1 MHKQA
6 DNIQARDSRWYVMV
20 HHKPRFIET
29 MLHRESRG
37 ELLDK
42 DEKQAAGTLE
52 PFEFFVPF
60 LFMRPDT
67 EDEVRSIFHH
77 FVFVRASEE
86 RLRSILNAPWN
97 STSQVRLRHY
107 RDRSG
112 KQIMISD
119 EEYQQLRATFMNR
132 QLKLFFGMPV
142 ENIGEMAVG
151 DRVTLLIDDWRG
163 KQGKIERIRLKKGR
177 ASMTVA
183 VNILGQTKSV
193 CFEDIH
199 DGDVV
204 FADHDTEQLL
214 TGNLIANMEPQIAT
228 VLGHYAV
235 KNHAEKMRHNAPRL
249 NRFLSYATIQVDDAD
264 EHSRF
269 TALMLLCA
277 TMLDEQD
284 LCTRYQTQLQDSL
297 TDEDTYTQAY
307 IRLSLFVATRNPRYR
322 DAVKAYRKAHP
333 DCPPILGTLF
343 NKVRNLPTVKPAH

>member
-1 MHKQA
+1 
-6 DNIQARDSRWYVMV
+6 MV
-20 HHKPRFIET
+20 HRKPQFIET

-42 DEKQAAGTLE
+42 DEKQAASTLE

-67 EDEVRSIFHH
+67 QDEVRSIFHN
-77 FVFVRASEE
+77 FVFLRASEE

-97 STSQVRLRHY
+97 STSARLRHY

-112 KQIMISD
+112 KLIMISD

-132 QLKLFFGMPV
+132 QLKLFFGLPV

-193 CFEDIH
+193 CFEDLH
-199 DGDVV
+199 DGDVI

-228 VLGHYAV
+228 ILGHFMG
-235 KNHAEKMRHNAPRL
+235 KDKTEKMRRNAPHL
-249 NRFLSYATIQVDDAD
+249 NRFLSYATILIDDD
-264 EHSRF
+264 DDRCRF
-269 TALMLLCA
+269 LSLMLLCA
-277 TMLDEQD
+277 KMLNEEEIVK
-284 LCTRYQTQLQDSL
+284 RYQSELKNL
-297 TDEDTYTQAY
+297 LNEEDTYTQAY
-307 IRLSLFVATRNPRYR
+307 MRLALFVATRNPHYR
-322 DAVKAYRKAHP
+322 DAVKAYRKTHS

-343 NKVRNLPTVKPAH
+343 NKVRNLPTVKPSK